1 MPRPR
6 VAMRRIGEV
15 LRLKYELGLSESEI
29 ARGARLAR
37 STVREYLDRAGFRP
51 RLRRGVRAC

>member
-1 MPRPR
+1 
-6 VAMRRIGEV
+6 MRRIGEV
-15 LRLKYELGLSESEI
+15 LRLKYELGLSDSEI

-37 STVREYLDRAGFRP
+37 STVREYLDRAEYFRP